1 MVFNREKT
9 ASNIRSK
16 IYESNMSQNKI
27 ADMLFVSPM
36 AVHKWV
42 TGTSL
47 PTLEALAQLCTIL
60 ECEPFEIIVFDKDT
74 VAKSA

>member
-1 MVFNREKT
+1 MTFNRIKT
-9 ASNIRSK
+9 AANIRDFIIKSDL
-16 IYESNMSQNKI
+16 SQSKI

-47 PTLEALAQLCTIL
+47 PTLEALADLCTIL
-60 ECEPFEIIVFDKDT
+60 ECEPNEILVFDKDT
-74 VAKSA
+74 AAKSA

>member
-16 IYESNMSQNKI
+16 IYESNLSQSKI

-42 TGTSL
+42 TGANL
-47 PTLEALAQLCTIL
+47 PTLEALADLCTIL
-60 ECEPFEIIVFDKDT
+60 ECEPNEILVFDKDT
-74 VAKSA
+74 AAKSA